1 MHKKHFY
8 SKIGI
13 LHGKGGLRPVLNAF
27 AGSAAGVVKEKI
39 MAQQFN
45 PQGLNPQNIKKRI
58 SVLVFLKGS
67 TAPLVLY
74 VENPQDLYAEL
85 NQLMKSASAVLV
97 EKETQGPLKKV
108 AFISNQIAAIAMQ
121 EEQYV

>member
-1 MHKKHFY
+1 
-8 SKIGI
+8 
-13 LHGKGGLRPVLNAF
+13 
-27 AGSAAGVVKEKI
+27 

-45 PQGLNPQNIKKRI
+45 PQNLNQQNIKKRT

-74 VENPQDLYAEL
+74 LENPQEVYAEL
-85 NQLMKSASAVLV
+85 TQLMKSATPVYV

-108 AFISNQIAAIAMQ
+108 CFAANQIAAIAMQ
-121 EEQYV
+121 EEQYVG

>member
-1 MHKKHFY
+1 
-8 SKIGI
+8 
-13 LHGKGGLRPVLNAF
+13 
-27 AGSAAGVVKEKI
+27 

-45 PQGLNPQNIKKRI
+45 PQNIKKRT

-74 VENPQDLYAEL
+74 VENPEEFYAEL
-85 NQLMKSASAVLV
+85 KQTIKSPTAVLV

-108 AFISNQIAAIAMQ
+108 CFISNQVASVAIQ
-121 EEQYV
+121 EEQFVG

>member
-1 MHKKHFY
+1 MVTLE
-8 SKIGI
+8 I
-13 LHGKGGLRPVLNAF
+13 
-27 AGSAAGVVKEKI
+27 KEKI

-45 PQGLNPQNIKKRI
+45 PQNLNAQNIKKRT

-74 VENPQDLYAEL
+74 VDNPQELYAEVTG
-85 NQLMKSASAVLV
+85 LMKSPTAVLI
-97 EKETQGPLKKV
+97 EKETQGPLKRV
-108 AFISNQIAAIAMQ
+108 CFISNQVAAVAMQ

>member
-1 MHKKHFY
+1 
-8 SKIGI
+8 
-13 LHGKGGLRPVLNAF
+13 
-27 AGSAAGVVKEKI
+27 

-45 PQGLNPQNIKKRI
+45 AQNIKKRT

-74 VENPQDLYAEL
+74 VENPEELYAEL
-85 NQLMKSASAVLV
+85 KQAIKSPTAVLI

-108 AFISNQIAAIAMQ
+108 CFISNQVASIAIQ
-121 EEQYV
+121 EEQFVG